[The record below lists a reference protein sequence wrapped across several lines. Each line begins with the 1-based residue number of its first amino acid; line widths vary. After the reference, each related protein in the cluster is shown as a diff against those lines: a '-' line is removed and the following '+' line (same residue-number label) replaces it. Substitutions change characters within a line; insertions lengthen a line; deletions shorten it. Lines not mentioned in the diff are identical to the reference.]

1 MGNINKFKNK
11 LIKNKAILGVD
22 YGTKKIGIA
31 VSDTSWIIA
40 SPYKTVFSIT
50 EFDREMTKLEVC
62 AAVVGYPLQMDGQ
75 EGEIAKK
82 ARSFADR
89 LYTKYKIPVLLRDE
103 RLSSAAVE
111 RVMVSEFDLSRKKRT
126 EQIDKNAAAY
136 ILQGVLDQIK
146 AEEKTLPQR
155 G

>member
-22 YGTKKIGIA
+22 YGSKRIGLA
-31 VSDTSWIIA
+31 LSDTSWIIA
-40 SPYKTVFSIT
+40 SPYKTVFSPA
-50 EFDREMTKLEVC
+50 EFDKEIVKLDIC
-62 AAVVGYPLQMDGQ
+62 AAVVGYPLQMNGE

-89 LYTKYKIPVLLRDE
+89 LYTKHRIPVLLRDE

-111 RVMVSEFDLSRKKRT
+111 RVMITEFDLSRKKRAS
-126 EQIDKNAAAY
+126 EIDKNAAAY

-146 AEEKTLPQR
+146 AEENFPS
-155 G
+155 